1 MIAVSAIPPVK
12 LIGYKVLA
20 ACAALQRVGGLR
32 GVLQALH
39 KVGGVLPGHERV
51 LAGSY
56 MGCGGVGSI
65 LKGVVKQREGEK
77 ENSILS

>member
-1 MIAVSAIPPVK
+1 M
-12 LIGYKVLA
+12 
-20 ACAALQRVGGLR
+20 
-32 GVLQALH
+32 LQALH
-39 KVGGVLPGHERV
+39 KVCGVLPGHERV